1 MQRSGEFSIERPSM
15 AGTVNRFDRR
25 VASPLGHATV
35 STGERVLVGRSKR
48 VDIPRSSHGDWEPA
62 ANRPDPVVLL
72 AHQEQDRLVDLVP
85 LRHERMSADPFSFFR
100 GAAALMAWDLTHT
113 PNTGLYVQL
122 CGDAHIANFGL
133 YAAPNRELVFDA
145 NDFDET
151 LPGPWEFD
159 LKRLLVSLV
168 VGGRSVGISG
178 KGSAQL
184 VRDAVAGYRD
194 ALGDYAVMSDADIW
208 YSRIRMSEVRDL
220 AVNDPEMAAVVR
232 ATMSRASRNTAL
244 RAYAK
249 LVDRAGPDPVFQN
262 TPPILVRLSDLPQE
276 FTGSLGAEIEQI
288 VTKYQRSLPAHLKV
302 LMGRYEVLDVARKVV
317 GVGSVGTECY
327 IVLLQGRRMADP
339 FILQIKQAVPSV
351 FEEGLPKSRFRT
363 PGARVVAGQLLI
375 QAASDPFLGSFT
387 TKSGASYY
395 VRQFRD
401 AKGSFD
407 VTTMSAHLLSR
418 YGALCAR
425 SLARA
430 HARSG
435 DSMAIQGYIGKG
447 RVFDEAMVRYSVAYA
462 DQNEQDYE
470 KFRSAFAV

>member
-1 MQRSGEFSIERPSM
+1 MAHARIGIE
-15 AGTVNRFDRR
+15 GR

-48 VDIPRSSHGDWEPA
+48 VTVPRSSQGDWEPA
-62 ANRPDPVVLL
+62 PDRPDPVSLL
-72 AHQEQDRLVDLVP
+72 AEQDTGRLGDLVP
-85 LRHERMSADPFSFFR
+85 LRHERMSADAFSFFR
-100 GAAALMAWDLTHT
+100 GAAALMAWDLTHAA
-113 PNTGLYVQL
+113 NTGLYVQL
-122 CGDAHIANFGL
+122 GGDAHIANFGL

-168 VGGRSVGISG
+168 VGGRSVGIESN
-178 KGSAQL
+178 KGSARL
-184 VRDAVAGYRD
+184 VRDAVAAYRE
-194 ALGDYAVMSDADIW
+194 ALAEYAVMSDADIW
-208 YSRIRMSEVRDL
+208 YSRIRMSDVRDL
-220 AVNDPEMAAVVR
+220 AANDAEMAAVVT
-232 ATMSRASRNTAL
+232 ATMSRARRNTSQ
-244 RAYAK
+244 RAHAK
-249 LVDRAGPDPVFQN
+249 LVDRDGARPVFRDM
-262 TPPILVRLSDLPQE
+262 PPILMRVSDLPQE
-276 FTGSLGAEIEQI
+276 FTGSLGAEIEDI
-288 VTKYQRSLPAHLKV
+288 VNKYQRSLPDHLKV

-339 FILQIKQAVPSV
+339 FVLQIKQAVASV
-351 FEEGLPKSRFRT
+351 FESGLPKSRYRT

-387 TKSGASYY
+387 TQTGTCYY

-401 AKGSFD
+401 AKGSFE
-407 VTTMSAHLLSR
+407 VSTMSPHLLCG
-418 YGALCAR
+418 YGELCAR

-435 DSMAIQGYIGKG
+435 DSMAIQGYLGKS
-447 RVFDEAMVRYSVAYA
+447 RVFDEAMVRYSITYA
-462 DQNEQDYE
+462 DQNQSDYE
-470 KFRSAFAV
+470 RFRAAFADSA

>member
-1 MQRSGEFSIERPSM
+1 M
-15 AGTVNRFDRR
+15 TVEHR

-48 VDIPRSSHGDWEPA
+48 VDVPRSSHGDWEPDPD
-62 ANRPDPVVLL
+62 RPDPVELL
-72 AHQEQDRLVDLVP
+72 GEQEVGRLLDLVP
-85 LRHERMSADPFSFFR
+85 LRHARMSLDPFSFYR
-100 GAAALMAWDLTHT
+100 GAAALMAWDLTHAPHT
-113 PNTGLYVQL
+113 DLFVQMG
-122 CGDAHIANFGL
+122 GDAHIANFGL

-168 VGGRSVGISG
+168 VGGRSLGITG
-178 KGSAQL
+178 KGSDRL
-184 VRDAVAGYRD
+184 VRAAVAAYRQV
-194 ALGDYAVMSDADIW
+194 LGEYAAMSDADVW
-208 YSRIRMSEVRDL
+208 YSRIRMSDVRHLAERDSELL
-220 AVNDPEMAAVVR
+220 AVVKATMTR
-232 ATMSRASRNTAL
+232 ATRNTAQ
-244 RAYAK
+244 RAHAK
-249 LVDRAGPDPVFQN
+249 LVDRDGPSPVFRN
-262 TPPILVRLSDLPQE
+262 TRPILVRLADLPQE
-276 FTGSLGAEIEQI
+276 FTGALGAEIEQV
-288 VTKYQRSLPAHLKV
+288 VTKYQRSLPDHLKV

-339 FILQIKQAVPSV
+339 FILQVKQAVASV
-351 FEEGLPKSRFRT
+351 YEGDLPKSRYRT
-363 PGARVVAGQLLI
+363 SGARVVAGQHLI

-387 TKSGASYY
+387 TQSGTSYY

-407 VTTMSAHLLSR
+407 VATMSAHLLSR
-418 YGALCAR
+418 YGELCAR

-447 RVFDEAMVRYSVAYA
+447 SAFDEAMVRYSVAYA
-462 DQNEQDYE
+462 DQNERDYE
-470 KFRSAFAV
+470 RFRSAFAG